1 MLNPVS
7 WSMPKSLP
15 VMRGTQNLQ
24 GNPIHFILRNLLATR
39 EGVPEKPCYLF
50 FLFIIV
56 SNSYSHK

>member
-24 GNPIHFILRNLLATR
+24 GNPIHFILIL
-39 EGVPEKPCYLF
+39 
-50 FLFIIV
+50 IV
-56 SNSYSHK
+56 VTIHPSLYWVKMY